1 MNGKFE
7 IIGEKGNGLPVDC
20 QLDPLEVLD
29 VLVLSPVRKPKA
41 GMNVTNP
48 PLEEG
53 GNERKGGAEGHGR
66 LNHVNERMRLETRF
80 GELCSVDS
88 TGGWERSKDWT
99 IQGGVC

>member
-41 GMNVTNP
+41 SMNATNP
-48 PLEEG
+48 PFEEG
-53 GNERKGGAEGHGR
+53 GNERKGVQRGIG
-66 LNHVNERMRLETRF
+66 
-80 GELCSVDS
+80 D
-88 TGGWERSKDWT
+88 
-99 IQGGVC
+99 